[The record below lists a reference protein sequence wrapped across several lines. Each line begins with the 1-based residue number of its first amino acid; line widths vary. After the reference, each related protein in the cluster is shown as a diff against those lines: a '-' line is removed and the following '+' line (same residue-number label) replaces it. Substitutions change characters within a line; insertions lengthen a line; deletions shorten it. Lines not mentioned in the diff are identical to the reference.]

1 LQKPEPARTNQTTAP
16 ASHPEKNDFAVH
28 DFVSILHPRNIPE
41 ALTAVQ
47 AKGLGVSVHFLSFF
61 RKFFV

>member
-1 LQKPEPARTNQTTAP
+1 LQKPAPARTNQTTAP
-16 ASHPEKNDFAVH
+16 ASHPVKNDFAVH

-47 AKGLGVSVHFLSFF
+47 GLGVSVHFLSFF